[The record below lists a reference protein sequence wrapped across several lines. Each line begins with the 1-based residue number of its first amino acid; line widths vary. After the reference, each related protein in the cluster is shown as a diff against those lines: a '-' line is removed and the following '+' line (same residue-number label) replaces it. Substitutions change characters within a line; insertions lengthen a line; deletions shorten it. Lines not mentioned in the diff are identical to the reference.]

1 MDLNREKT
9 LDYLR
14 GLAVFQVVF
23 VHTIYWLDIIKP
35 ESLTVVKSFTLF
47 EMSLFFFVTGAV
59 NSLKDHR
66 SYGSFC
72 IKRIRGLMIPYYIYS
87 AVCIGISVI
96 YYTASGEFSV
106 FLAAKMVLSWL
117 IPVNTQIM
125 PLWYFTWA
133 LWFVP
138 VYLVAIVFFPLIKRA
153 VNRFGR
159 TAIAFQVLIFIIIEI
174 ILNLS
179 LKQVPDEGAGI
190 YVNQLSD
197 IIRESFFYMIFMGT
211 GVLYPQ
217 LKMRKKKDLAISS
230 AILISSA
237 AGLLISAL
245 LLGDTLDMQIN
256 KFPANHVFLCYS
268 FAFMT
273 VLYLAMPLIKKMYRF
288 LIGKIPPTDRFFITL
303 SENSITV
310 FLYQSFAFWMT
321 GLMLTLFNLDNTVFE
336 PFAAILL
343 VYPLV
348 WLTIKIKILIRS
360 FRRADGKSSSES

>member
-1 MDLNREKT
+1 MNREKT

-35 ESLTVVKSFTLF
+35 ESLTVLKSFTLF
-47 EMSLFFFVTGAV
+47 EMSVFFFVTGAV

-72 IKRIRGLMIPYYIYS
+72 LKRIKGLMIPYYIY
-87 AVCIGISVI
+87 AAICIAISVI
-96 YYTASGEFSV
+96 YYIAAGEFSLV
-106 FLAAKMVLSWL
+106 LAAKMFLSWL

-138 VYLVAIVFFPLIKRA
+138 VYLVAIIFFPLIKKA

-159 TAIAFQVLIFIIIEI
+159 LAIAFQVMIFIIIEVVLGI
-174 ILNLS
+174 AF
-179 LKQVPDEGAGI
+179 KQVPDEGYGI
-190 YVNQLSD
+190 YINQLSD
-197 IIRESFFYMIFMGT
+197 IIQESFFYMIFMGA

-217 LKMRKKKDLAISS
+217 LKMHKKKDLAISS
-230 AILISSA
+230 AILISSV
-237 AGLLISAL
+237 AGLLISVF

-273 VLYLAMPLIKKMYRF
+273 VLYLAMPLIKKLYKI
-288 LIGKIPPTDRFFITL
+288 LIGKIHPIDRFFITL
-303 SENSITV
+303 SKNSITV

-321 GLMLTLFNLDNTVFE
+321 GLVLTLFNLDDTVFE
-336 PFAAILL
+336 PFAAILI

-348 WLTIKIKILIRS
+348 WLTIKIKVLIGSIRKTD
-360 FRRADGKSSSES
+360 AKNSSAS